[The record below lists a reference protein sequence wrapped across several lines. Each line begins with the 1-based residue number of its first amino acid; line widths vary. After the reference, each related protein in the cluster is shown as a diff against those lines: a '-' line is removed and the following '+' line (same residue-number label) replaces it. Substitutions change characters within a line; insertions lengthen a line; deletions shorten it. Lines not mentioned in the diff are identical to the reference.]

1 MSILNTASV
10 VALAATSVAV
20 SDAARVSKRGLAEV
34 ILPLQADVQAAI
46 NDWNT
51 DVGTV
56 NDFLN
61 SVSNLISDLPTLAA
75 HAQNIVDNFATDE
88 PNQLNTLHNWFTGPD
103 NPDIAPDAF
112 NCAFDDLATGQ
123 VIFAET
129 FNFGAQVID
138 QFNNGIIPGA
148 QAGNAVSVQ
157 ASVDKVNNFRCC
169 NVLPDLD
176 ILWRDSAI
184 SAGFSEADA
193 PFSPARP
200 TACNSIDCS
209 TVRAASTC
217 GTEDNGDFGT
227 PGSF

>member
-1 MSILNTASV
+1 MAVFKIASL
-10 VALAATSVAV
+10 VALAATSTAV

-34 ILPLQADVQAAI
+34 VLPVQSDVQAAI

-61 SVSNLISDLPTLAA
+61 SVPNFISDLSTLAS

-103 NPDIAPDAF
+103 SPDIAPNAF

-129 FNFGAQVID
+129 FDFGAQVID

-148 QAGNAVSVQ
+148 QAGNADSVQ
-157 ASVDKVNNFRCC
+157 AAVDKVNNFRCC

-200 TACNSIDCS
+200 NACDSVDCS

-217 GTEDNGDFGT
+217 GTENNGDFGT